1 MMCENV
7 CDNSNNNTLKI
18 KRNEWIDFVKN
29 KKYKIT
35 EIIIILAITEYG
47 CDIPFLFGVSHVSYG
62 KVNGL
67 VIYILMIYFVQSV

>member
-1 MMCENV
+1 MCENV

-35 EIIIILAITEYG
+35 EIIIILAITE
-47 CDIPFLFGVSHVSYG
+47 
-62 KVNGL
+62 
-67 VIYILMIYFVQSV
+67 